1 MLCGDSGNIKRG
13 PALRIVYYL
22 KNEVEIEY
30 ENWVKKKTVLK
41 LSTWRRTK
49 MYEGVK
55 VLEECTVEDMV
66 TLFEFEAAEKKEDEE
81 EEENEVVINGVF
93 AQFEWVP
100 SKGAT
105 AMRNV
110 EGWKEKIV
118 EWIREEKV
126 DGKKIKKKDSREILK
141 KMKMKLVAEEDTA
154 AFKKI
159 SGPTSKLLKIC
170 RTLPVHQVLEA
181 AKAQKEA
188 MGSVIPIIAET
199 ESKTNK
205 EAYVGAKTASDQL
218 SARIQ
223 EDDMKDTEFPVV
235 DEEDPDDSDGEELKL
250 DATAPPEGL
259 LFFIS
264 ITAQSNHEFMTLSV
278 KCKLAGY

>member
-1 MLCGDSGNIKRG
+1 MCRDSGDIKRG
-13 PALRIVYYL
+13 PALRIVDYL

-30 ENWVKKKTVLK
+30 EKWVKEKVVLQ

-126 DGKKIKKKDSREILK
+126 DGKKIKETQSAVLIKGMRT
-141 KMKMKLVAEEDTA
+141 KLVPDH
-154 AFKKI
+154 K
-159 SGPTSKLLKIC
+159 SKASKALFGGCSSILKIC
-170 RTLPVHQVLEA
+170 RKIT
-181 AKAQKEA
+181 
-188 MGSVIPIIAET
+188 SV
-199 ESKTNK
+199 S
-205 EAYVGAKTASDQL
+205 V
-218 SARIQ
+218 
-223 EDDMKDTEFPVV
+223 EF
-235 DEEDPDDSDGEELKL
+235 
-250 DATAPPEGL
+250 
-259 LFFIS
+259 
-264 ITAQSNHEFMTLSV
+264 
-278 KCKLAGY
+278 